1 MTDATIA
8 TLGKI
13 GIGLLVVAVVAVIV
27 EMVLMAVWG
36 LALGRRLLVLNERL
50 EGERAQIHAEVE
62 RLRLVIEE
70 TRKLWQPYRRILRW
84 LRHPLVLALLGSYRR
99 RLVAQ

>member
-8 TLGKI
+8 NLGKI
-13 GIGLLVVAVVAVIV
+13 GIGLLVVAALAFIV

-36 LALGRRLLVLNERL
+36 VALGRRVLVLNERL
-50 EGERAQIHAEVE
+50 EGERAQIRADVE
-62 RLRLVIEE
+62 RLRLAIEE
-70 TRKLWQPYRRILRW
+70 TRKLWQPYSRVLRW

-99 RLVAQ
+99 RLVGR